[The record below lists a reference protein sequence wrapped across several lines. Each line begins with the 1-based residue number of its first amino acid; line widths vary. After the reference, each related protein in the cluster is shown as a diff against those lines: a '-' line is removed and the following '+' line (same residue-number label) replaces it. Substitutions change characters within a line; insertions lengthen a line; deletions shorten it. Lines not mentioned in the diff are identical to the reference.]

1 MNFSPGMKY
10 VDEDRLN
17 DGRLFFGKV
26 KTKRDARGK
35 QAGQVFVKTGEMYFS
50 YKAIRQSDYDLYNAA
65 DQQIELKV
73 KTYYTPTATKTH
85 QVLLKS
91 ILYNITAIDVD
102 NDKRYMYWYLS
113 ETGDFNGEQDA

>member
-1 MNFSPGMKY
+1 MIFSPGMKY

-26 KTKRDARGK
+26 ETKRDARGK
-35 QAGQVFVKTGEMYFS
+35 QSGQVFVKTGEMYFS
-50 YKAIRQSDYDLYNAA
+50 YKSIRQSDYDLYNAA

-73 KTYYTPTATKTH
+73 KSYYTPIATKTH

-91 ILYNITAIDVD
+91 RLYNITAIDVD

-113 ETGDFNGEQDA
+113 EVGDFIEQDA

>member
-26 KTKRDARGK
+26 ETKRDARGK
-35 QAGQVFVKTGEMYFS
+35 KIGQVFVKTGEMFFS
-50 YKAIRQSDYDLYNAA
+50 YKSIRQSDFDLYNTSE
-65 DQQIELKV
+65 QQIELKV
-73 KTYYTPTATKTH
+73 KSYYVPTATKTH

-91 ILYNITAIDVD
+91 RLYNITAIDVD
-102 NDKRYMYWYLS
+102 NDKRYMYWYLT
-113 ETGDFNGEQDA
+113 EVGEFIEQDA

>member
-1 MNFSPGMKY
+1 MIFSPGMKY

-26 KTKRDARGK
+26 ETKRDASGK
-35 QAGQVFVKTGEMYFS
+35 KIGQVFAKTGDMFFS
-50 YKAIRQSDYDLYNAA
+50 YKTIRQSDFDLYNTS

-73 KTYYTPTATKTH
+73 KSYYIPTATKTH

-91 ILYNITAIDVD
+91 RLYNITAIDVD

-113 ETGDFNGEQDA
+113 EVGEFIEQDA